1 MSKLKSVD
9 SIEALVWAVKN
20 VWPHYSKVKQEVERM
35 LDITAQ
41 DKLEGEPVIGLV
53 LAAVAS
59 VGVLDGFRGPG
70 DVR

>member
-1 MSKLKSVD
+1 MSKPKSVD
-9 SIEALVWAVKN
+9 SIQALIWAVKN
-20 VWPHYSKVKQEVERM
+20 VWPHYLEVREEVERM

-59 VGVLDGFRGPG
+59 VGVLEGFRS
-70 DVR
+70 R